1 MDKSM
6 LAWMLPGDRSRE
18 CSQCCSAAHLTR
30 MSLKTSAVGRKAWH
44 AWHLVLAALAGLWG
58 MSGFSMADERQS
70 IGVGYGSSSAALS
83 VHLQRKAESGSQ
95 TVAVK
100 SREML
105 SYNSAAPIARKSGSG
120 QGRGIDDKVGFRCA
134 NGKQWAIIKGEI
146 QCGET
151 LSLSGGAATLLSG
164 GKSLYVQANLG
175 GGFRTGRFL
184 RITGTNMDVRIDMFA
199 LDGSVTGSCF
209 LTQDVNACHL
219 GSPNSANPGLAAV
232 PQFPT
237 TGGVMRYASELVEG
251 NLVFAGTR
259 TGGALQ
265 DAYIAS
271 VVKTDSTFTV
281 YFVGLHHLDGSQ
293 GNQLRP
299 IYSWSRFNWDALSGM
314 LGSAAQA
321 TLVTSTVWS
330 ANTP

>member
-1 MDKSM
+1 M
-6 LAWMLPGDRSRE
+6 
-18 CSQCCSAAHLTR
+18 
-30 MSLKTSAVGRKAWH
+30 
-44 AWHLVLAALAGLWG
+44 
-58 MSGFSMADERQS
+58 
-70 IGVGYGSSSAALS
+70 
-83 VHLQRKAESGSQ
+83 QRKAESGSQ

-100 SREML
+100 SREVL
-105 SYNSAAPIARKSGSG
+105 SYNSAAPLSRKSGSG
-120 QGRGIDDKVGFRCA
+120 QGAGVETKVGFRCA
-134 NGKQWAIIKGEI
+134 NGKHWAIIKGEI

-151 LSLSGGAATLLSG
+151 LNLSGEAAALLAG
-164 GKSLYVQANLG
+164 GKSLYVQANLVN
-175 GGFRTGRFL
+175 GFRTGRFL
-184 RITGTNMDVRIDMFA
+184 RITGTNMDVRVDMFA

-237 TGGVMRYASELVEG
+237 TGGTMRYASELVEG

-271 VVKTDSTFTV
+271 VVKTNSTFTV

-314 LGSAAQA
+314 LGQAAEA
-321 TLVTSTVWS
+321 TLVTSTAWS